1 MRYRTIVEKNESSL
15 LQIIQAVESFN
26 AGGFLESLRRR
37 NLSTYEIDQMVDEV
51 RMHQIKMNREVKA
64 LVRFSETFLVNYATE
79 NNRCYE
85 TAEQLFNR
93 IRSTI
98 SGARKVLRKTCPRR
112 MRRQPEGKEQPL
124 FYLRS
129 MLTVGSHTGDLFG
142 IESFECSVQQ
152 LFHVM
157 TTFFA
162 TVLSTLALCHR
173 MIVSEREIRQ
183 DADRCLDIY
192 NDTCAKLMDE
202 VNQMSRWLGDV
213 KDLSENTL
221 LKRKHQTRSEKAFAR
236 ENYHQYTPAE
246 LKQMLMIEVLR
257 RGQNDGLTE
266 EEALLWP
273 NDHEQALKVRRVI
286 PLIDQLGA
294 EGLKGKMDSGLI
306 IEFLKWCKVDS
317 KLEKRLYQY
326 FCRAYKEQGGRLQVL
341 GWSSISQ
348 VRKDR
353 RDREISDEEQAASF
367 ERLLSRIA

>member
-221 LKRKHQTRSEKAFAR
+221 LKRKHQARSEKAFAR

-353 RDREISDEEQAASF
+353 RDRKISDEEQAASF

>member
-64 LVRFSETFLVNYATE
+64 LVRFSETFLVSYATE

-152 LFHVM
+152 LFHEM

-221 LKRKHQTRSEKAFAR
+221 LKRKHQARSEKAFAR

>member
-1 MRYRTIVEKNESSL
+1 MRYKTIVEKNESSL
-15 LQIIQAVESFN
+15 LQIIKAVECFN
-26 AGGFLESLRRR
+26 VGGFLESLRKR
-37 NLSTYEIDQMVDEV
+37 NLSTYEIDQLADEV
-51 RMHQIKMNREVKA
+51 KEYQLKMNREVKA
-64 LVRFSETFLVNYATE
+64 LVKFSENFLTSYATE

-85 TAEQLFNR
+85 TAEKLFDH

-152 LFHVM
+152 LFHEM

-202 VNQMSRWLGDV
+202 VNQMSRWLGNV

-221 LKRKHQTRSEKAFAR
+221 LKRKHQARSEKAFAR

>member
-26 AGGFLESLRRR
+26 IGGFLESLRRR
-37 NLSTYEIDQMVDEV
+37 NLSTYEIDLMADEV

-64 LVRFSETFLVNYATE
+64 LVRFSETFLISYATE

-152 LFHVM
+152 LFHEM

-221 LKRKHQTRSEKAFAR
+221 LTRKRQARSEKAFAR
-236 ENYHQYTPAE
+236 ENYHLYTPAE

-257 RGQNDGLTE
+257 QGQNDGLTE
-266 EEALLWP
+266 EEVLFWP

-286 PLIDQLGA
+286 PLIDQLDA

-326 FCRAYKEQGGRLQVL
+326 FCRAYKEQGGRLQML

-353 RDREISDEEQAASF
+353 RDRHISDEEQAASF
-367 ERLLSRIA
+367 ERLLSKIA

>member
-183 DADRCLDIY
+183 DAERCLDIY

-221 LKRKHQTRSEKAFAR
+221 LKRKHQARSEKAFAR

>member
-202 VNQMSRWLGDV
+202 VNQMSRWLGNV

-221 LKRKHQTRSEKAFAR
+221 LKRKHQARSEKAFAR

>member
-64 LVRFSETFLVNYATE
+64 LVRFSETFLISYATE

-85 TAEQLFNR
+85 TAEQLFNH

-152 LFHVM
+152 LFHEM

-221 LKRKHQTRSEKAFAR
+221 LKRKHQARSEKAFAR

-246 LKQMLMIEVLR
+246 LKQMLMVEVLR

>member
-1 MRYRTIVEKNESSL
+1 MKYKTIVDKNESSL
-15 LQIIQAVESFN
+15 LQIIQAAERFN
-26 AGGFLESLRRR
+26 AGGFLESLRKR
-37 NLSTYEIDQMVDEV
+37 NLSTYEIDQLTDEV
-51 RMHQIKMNREVKA
+51 KEYQLKMNREVKA
-64 LVRFSETFLVNYATE
+64 LVKFSENFLDNYATE
-79 NNRCYE
+79 NNHCYE
-85 TAEQLFNR
+85 TAEQLFNH

-98 SGARKVLRKTCPRR
+98 SAARKVLRKTCPRR
-112 MRRQPEGKEQPL
+112 MHRQPEGKERPL

-129 MLTVGSHTGDLFG
+129 TLTIGTHAGDLFG
-142 IESFECSVQQ
+142 VESFELSVQT
-152 LFHVM
+152 LFHHM

-162 TVLSTLALCHR
+162 TVINTLALCHR
-173 MIVSEREIRQ
+173 MIVSEREIRG
-183 DADRCLDIY
+183 DASRCMAIY

-202 VNQMSRWLGDV
+202 VTQMSRWLGEM
-213 KDLSENTL
+213 KQLPESAL
-221 LKRKHQTRSEKAFAR
+221 LKRKRQARSEKAFAR

-246 LKQMLMIEVLR
+246 LKQMLVIEMVKK
-257 RGQNDGLTE
+257 GQSDGLTD

-273 NDHEQALKVRRVI
+273 NDHERALKVRRVI

>member
-129 MLTVGSHTGDLFG
+129 MLTVGSHSGDLFG

-221 LKRKHQTRSEKAFAR
+221 LKRKYQARSEKAFAR

>member
-1 MRYRTIVEKNESSL
+1 
-15 LQIIQAVESFN
+15 
-26 AGGFLESLRRR
+26 
-37 NLSTYEIDQMVDEV
+37 
-51 RMHQIKMNREVKA
+51 
-64 LVRFSETFLVNYATE
+64 
-79 NNRCYE
+79 
-85 TAEQLFNR
+85 
-93 IRSTI
+93 
-98 SGARKVLRKTCPRR
+98 
-112 MRRQPEGKEQPL
+112 
-124 FYLRS
+124 
-129 MLTVGSHTGDLFG
+129 
-142 IESFECSVQQ
+142 
-152 LFHVM
+152 M

-162 TVLSTLALCHR
+162 TVINTLALCHR
-173 MIVSEREIRQ
+173 MIVSEREIRG
-183 DADRCLDIY
+183 DASRCMAIY

-202 VNQMSRWLGDV
+202 VTQMSRWLGEM
-213 KDLSENTL
+213 KQLPESAL
-221 LKRKHQTRSEKAFAR
+221 LKRKRQARSEKAFAR
-236 ENYHQYTPAE
+236 DNYHQYTPAE
-246 LKQMLMIEVLR
+246 LKQMLVIEMVKK
-257 RGQNDGLTE
+257 GQSDGLTD

>member
-64 LVRFSETFLVNYATE
+64 LVRFSETFLVSYATE

-221 LKRKHQTRSEKAFAR
+221 LKRKHQARSEKAFAR